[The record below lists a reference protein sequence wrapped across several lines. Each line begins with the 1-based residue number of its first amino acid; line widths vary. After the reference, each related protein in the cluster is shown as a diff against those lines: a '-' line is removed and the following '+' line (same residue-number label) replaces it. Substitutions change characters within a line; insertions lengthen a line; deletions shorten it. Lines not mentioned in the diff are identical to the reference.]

1 MIGGRGKLHMCRTT
15 LFECYIPKFPEQFK
29 LNRAELRFRGRYS
42 VSARGG
48 GCSVSVRSWGECSC
62 SVSVSVSAEHKNC
75 VRSQF
80 GGPEPSRAPST
91 LGSFAG
97 LGVYRLSQEKGDRI
111 RNHLLTH
118 HKDKNTFELMI
129 RSMF

>member
-15 LFECYIPKFPEQFK
+15 LFGCYISKFPEQFK
-29 LNRAELRFRGRYS
+29 PNRAEPRFRGRCS

-48 GCSVSVRSWGECSC
+48 GCSVSVRSRGESSC

-75 VRSQF
+75 VRSRF

-91 LGSFAG
+91 LGSFPG
-97 LGVYRLSQEKGDRI
+97 LPVSPYDYW
-111 RNHLLTH
+111 LLI
-118 HKDKNTFELMI
+118 FEWEGQ
-129 RSMF
+129 F

>member
-1 MIGGRGKLHMCRTT
+1 MCRTT
-15 LFECYIPKFPEQFK
+15 LFGCYIPKFPEQFK
-29 LNRAELRFRGRYS
+29 PNRAEPRFRGRCS

-48 GCSVSVRSWGECSC
+48 DCSVSVRSRGECSC
-62 SVSVSVSAEHKNC
+62 SVLVSVSAEHKNC

-97 LGVYRLSQEKGDRI
+97 LVAV
-111 RNHLLTH
+111 
-118 HKDKNTFELMI
+118 ELM
-129 RSMF
+129 SLGVTP